1 MLEIVGFDSSD
12 PFSVVG
18 DFRPGLDQR
27 VKHDI
32 PVEVNDWNSG
42 EALTLLR
49 LDPLTVKRQDFS
61 LSRYE

>member
-1 MLEIVGFDSSD
+1 MLEIVGFDSGD
-12 PFSVVG
+12 PFSVVS